1 MIEPD
6 TIKLLRECDDGIR
19 AVNDRPYG
27 IDEIFALSPAVRQ
40 AVFFVV
46 GTGWTGRRQRPL
58 DCPSRTVLKCL
69 IAGQIQ
75 WLLLSLLLW
84 EKGDRADFRAAEC
97 RTVDEELLCVSNTSS
112 VIATLASPSRDA
124 TFPYWGR
131 Q

>member
-1 MIEPD
+1 MPGEQIGNSS
-6 TIKLLRECDDGIR
+6 LVGWQAA
-19 AVNDRPYG
+19 AVMEYG

-46 GTGWTGRRQRPL
+46 GTGVL
-58 DCPSRTVLKCL
+58 DGPSRTVLKCL

-124 TFPYWGR
+124 TFPRWGR
-131 Q
+131 LLAVRQYL